1 MFSDYEGPQLHFI
14 QSLTENSEFSKEN
27 NFTQKS
33 TKETNEIGINTI
45 KKETSEQSTQ
55 LSLKDIMQ
63 NEKVKNYDEKKLT
76 SFLNNA
82 YELINDA
89 LLLRRDEI
97 FESFQDNDLNE
108 QAFSYKSLLKF
119 PSLNTNEKKYQISD
133 LIWNKNGSVLAVSFF
148 IEEGHIGP
156 CPHNGNIIFFKF
168 ENLSSFNHEN
178 EGKIL
183 KSYSSKI
190 ELETNS
196 CIKCIDSHP
205 SISNI
210 FIAGSFNG
218 EIYYI
223 NLGNNDY
230 GKDLIEFSSVIDSSF
245 YKECVI
251 SVKFIKYEDNIYY
264 IVSISEDGRIL
275 IWNPIDRFKYPV
287 MGFNLKFKIE
297 KNTLPINPTYFINS
311 PFDNFEYLIG
321 TYDGNVYKSSFN
333 KPNSESG
340 SHQDYLFLEKNGVVW
355 REKVR
360 IFISN
365 MKEKELSE
373 MKSLIEKRC
382 LDRGIINLDME
393 EFLKLRPDVNKIY
406 KNALKMNF
414 EKHFSYI
421 TSISENLF
429 IKNLFITTSYDGS
442 LRLYHGEN
450 RGNKYF
456 YSQICENKD
465 KDNFIYYTYSTW
477 SPYKPSLFIYGN
489 SNREINFD
497 IITSKNTVKNVLKM
511 NSNGFNCSVV
521 KIIYNPNENEL
532 NNIIAVAYSDGI
544 IELIQLSDSFNK
556 VGNNEIEKLLKIT
569 SK

>member
-97 FESFQDNDLNE
+97 FESIQDNDLNE

-297 KNTLPINPTYFINS
+297 KNTLSINPTYFINS

-321 TYDGNVYKSSFN
+321 TYDGNIYKSSFN

-465 KDNFIYYTYSTW
+465 IDNFIYYTYSTW

-511 NSNGFNCSVV
+511 NSNGFNYSVV

-532 NNIIAVAYSDGI
+532 NNIIAIAYSDGI

-556 VGNNEIEKLLKIT
+556 AMNNEIN
-569 SK
+569 

>member
-119 PSLNTNEKKYQISD
+119 PALNTNEKKYQISD

-321 TYDGNVYKSSFN
+321 TYDGNIYKSSFN

-442 LRLYHGEN
+442 LRLYHGDN

-465 KDNFIYYTYSTW
+465 NII
-477 SPYKPSLFIYGN
+477 LFIILILLGLLINQVYLFM
-489 SNREINFD
+489 EIVME
-497 IITSKNTVKNVLKM
+497 K
-511 NSNGFNCSVV
+511 
-521 KIIYNPNENEL
+521 
-532 NNIIAVAYSDGI
+532 
-544 IELIQLSDSFNK
+544 LIL
-556 VGNNEIEKLLKIT
+556 ILLLLKILL
-569 SK
+569 KMF

>member
-297 KNTLPINPTYFINS
+297 KNTLSINPTYFINS

-321 TYDGNVYKSSFN
+321 TYDGNIYKSSFN

-465 KDNFIYYTYSTW
+465 IDNFIYYTYSIW

-532 NNIIAVAYSDGI
+532 NNIIAVAYIDGI

-556 VGNNEIEKLLKIT
+556 AMNNEIN
-569 SK
+569 

>member
-97 FESFQDNDLNE
+97 FESIQDNDLNE

-297 KNTLPINPTYFINS
+297 KNTLSINPTYFINS

-321 TYDGNVYKSSFN
+321 TYDGNIYKSSFN

-511 NSNGFNCSVV
+511 NSNGFNYSVV
-521 KIIYNPNENEL
+521 KIIYNPN
-532 NNIIAVAYSDGI
+532 
-544 IELIQLSDSFNK
+544 
-556 VGNNEIEKLLKIT
+556 
-569 SK
+569 

>member
-297 KNTLPINPTYFINS
+297 KNTLSINPTYFINS

-321 TYDGNVYKSSFN
+321 TYDGNIYKSSFN

-489 SNREINFD
+489 SNGEINFD

-511 NSNGFNCSVV
+511 NSNGFNYSVV
-521 KIIYNPNENEL
+521 KIIYNPN
-532 NNIIAVAYSDGI
+532 
-544 IELIQLSDSFNK
+544 
-556 VGNNEIEKLLKIT
+556 
-569 SK
+569 